1 MKINKIVYVYFFF
14 ILKNFKIFIVF
25 IWSVMFFYY
34 NNNVKYCFIKI
45 VNFEIVFV
53 LLVFDFFV

>member
-1 MKINKIVYVYFFF
+1 MKLIIKLYMYIFF